1 MKANHPR
8 FDVINTRNS
17 KTWCK
22 SKIKMI
28 YLDIRT
34 IHLEYYNNIINKYIL
49 GDVDHGSTKHLI
61 ATPR

>member
-1 MKANHPR
+1 MKANHQR
-8 FDVINTRNS
+8 FDVISKRTS
-17 KTWCK
+17 KTQCK

-34 IHLEYYNNIINKYIL
+34 IHLKYYNNIINKYIE
-49 GDVDHGSTKHLI
+49 GDVDHGSTKHLT